1 MVSNAIKVKC
11 GRHQGTEDTRIAT
24 GSNRGKPYERLFAL
38 SLDKI
43 FVRFNSIRLVSK
55 QGSRTQLFPP
65 AHGSREDPCIKLH
78 LVGGIELKLS

>member
-1 MVSNAIKVKC
+1 M
-11 GRHQGTEDTRIAT
+11 EDLRIAT

-55 QGSRTQLFPP
+55 QGSVLRAISFHLR
-65 AHGSREDPCIKLH
+65 ADREKI
-78 LVGGIELKLS
+78 LV